1 VNKIATAPYN
11 ARSNGCVENHN
22 RTMKD
27 QLYHFVEARQ
37 KDWDIYLP
45 TVQLMYNTTVNSA
58 TGYTPYYLMFG
69 RECNMP
75 GMGGVI
81 ERTRERVTR
90 DEGEAKASGSDNTV
104 YDKWVQGLV
113 ESLELAWEF
122 TSNRAHENA
131 MRGNRWG
138 SSAGIEFKEY
148 EVGDTFYR
156 KRNQVR
162 TFQVSAGERK
172 I

>member
-1 VNKIATAPYN
+1 
-11 ARSNGCVENHN
+11 
-22 RTMKD
+22 
-27 QLYHFVEARQ
+27 
-37 KDWDIYLP
+37 
-45 TVQLMYNTTVNSA
+45 
-58 TGYTPYYLMFG
+58 
-69 RECNMP
+69 
-75 GMGGVI
+75 
-81 ERTRERVTR
+81 VTR

-138 SSAGIEFKEY
+138 SSAGIAFKAY
-148 EVGDTFYR
+148 KVGDTFYS

-162 TFQVSAGERK
+162 TFKSVQEKEKYK
-172 I
+172 INVKLAARYEGPYKVVDDKMLM